1 MIKVE
6 CSSWFVL
13 VYSVCW
19 KQTEST
25 WDTNQLLPFAVMHL
39 EFFSEK
45 ITTILTILLHFWIK
59 TYDKITDTLGKLK
72 PWRDP
77 CSHTF
82 SCKRCSEWLMNVL
95 TRLDFRDLSRYM
107 LFVHSYFLLFFPIS
121 IYFAKLGH
129 NVQKSDRLHILH
141 LTLFVPIEFRQFI
154 PKVNFS

>member
-1 MIKVE
+1 MAEKKLVYFQMYTSFKMIKVE

-77 CSHTF
+77 CPETSMTLKKTVILWVAF
-82 SCKRCSEWLMNVL
+82 LR
-95 TRLDFRDLSRYM
+95 
-107 LFVHSYFLLFFPIS
+107 LFVSSMHIFKCPRGNSPSSRNPPFWKNPLNDCLSTSP
-121 IYFAKLGH
+121 LG
-129 NVQKSDRLHILH
+129 
-141 LTLFVPIEFRQFI
+141 FV
-154 PKVNFS
+154 

>member
-1 MIKVE
+1 MAEKKLVYFQMYTSFKMIKVE

-77 CSHTF
+77 WKPT
-82 SCKRCSEWLMNVL
+82 EG
-95 TRLDFRDLSRYM
+95 DLSLKSVCLKYTSNNLCM
-107 LFVHSYFLLFFPIS
+107 YTHVLYLSSLTFFFVVRMYTQLYF
-121 IYFAKLGH
+121 
-129 NVQKSDRLHILH
+129 
-141 LTLFVPIEFRQFI
+141 
-154 PKVNFS
+154 

>member
-1 MIKVE
+1 MAEKKLVYFQMYTSFKMIKVE

-59 TYDKITDTLGKLK
+59 TYDKITDTAQTKTL
-72 PWRDP
+72 
-77 CSHTF
+77 
-82 SCKRCSEWLMNVL
+82 
-95 TRLDFRDLSRYM
+95 LSRVYHD
-107 LFVHSYFLLFFPIS
+107 FEYFL
-121 IYFAKLGH
+121 KNG
-129 NVQKSDRLHILH
+129 VKEWKILYSRFYWTI
-141 LTLFVPIEFRQFI
+141 LKNYVETFRYICTKKF
-154 PKVNFS
+154 